1 MNAQELR
8 NCLYAGSFNELLI
21 NNLSREP
28 LFTTVWNIP
37 PYDQHSDR
45 HGNVDESLRKNP
57 LYRRMID
64 CELVLRFFAFRKR
77 SNIKGSVRSML
88 DRCMVENM
96 NAKEPEIETFTKD
109 FKSRLKLA
117 HDIFGQRVFRYKNE
131 KGELEVSQPLYDG
144 VMVALDRLWDSRAKL
159 ISAKTRVV
167 EKVER
172 LLRNEAKFEII
183 VGKPNTARAV
193 QERMDLLTKAIKS
206 AI

>member
-1 MNAQELR
+1 M
-8 NCLYAGSFNELLI
+8 LI
-21 NNLSREP
+21 NILSREP
-28 LFTTVWNIP
+28 LFTAVWDIP

-88 DRCMVENM
+88 DRCMAENM
-96 NAKEPEIETFTKD
+96 NAKEPEINAFIKD
-109 FKSRLKLA
+109 FRSRLKLA
-117 HDIFGQRVFRYKNE
+117 HDIFGKRVFRYENE
-131 KGELEVSQPLYDG
+131 KGDLEVSQPLYDG
-144 VMVALDRLWDSRAKL
+144 VMVALDRLWDSRANL

-172 LLRNEAKFEII
+172 LLGNEAKFEII
-183 VGKPNTARAV
+183 VGKPNTAKAV
-193 QERMDLLTKAIKS
+193 QERMDLLTQAIES